1 MGPTRIFGPIPGV
14 EPGETFASRLALSA
28 ARVHPPTMAGISG
41 TAGAGADSIV
51 LSGGYE
57 DDADHGDVIIYT
69 GHGGNDPETGRQV
82 ADQELRLGN
91 LALAKSCLEG
101 LPVR

>member
-1 MGPTRIFGPIPGV
+1 MRQRRTFGAIAGIEAGAIFP
-14 EPGETFASRLALSA
+14 SRAALSA

-41 TAGAGADSIV
+41 TAGEGADSIV

-69 GHGGNDPETGRQV
+69 GHGGNDPETKKGSV
-82 ADQELRLGN
+82 ELCG
-91 LALAKSCLEG
+91 G
-101 LPVR
+101 D